1 MPNPLQIQSYVDDFQ
16 IIAETLLA
24 PVTGTAL
31 IYAERD
37 IVIDAIYM
45 GVSVVGTSSATL
57 QVVKTTTGTLTTPA
71 SASAAVIAAGTA
83 LHTAQAITALGTFV
97 PTLTTPSLDTNLVK
111 AGNWVGVVVT
121 GTVSSAAVAVQ
132 LRVRSRVA

>member
-1 MPNPLQIQSYVDDFQ
+1 MPNPLAVEQYHDDFQ

-31 IYAERD
+31 VYAERD

-45 GVSVVGTSSATL
+45 GVSIVGTASATL
-57 QVVKTTTGTLTTPA
+57 QIVKTTTGTLVTPA
-71 SASAAVIAAGTA
+71 SASAAVVAAGTA
-83 LHTAQAITALGTFV
+83 LHTAQAITVLGTFI
-97 PTLTTPSLDTNLVK
+97 PTLTTPSLDTNLIK
-111 AGNWVGVVVT
+111 AGNWIGVVVT

-132 LRVRSRVA
+132 FRIRSRVA